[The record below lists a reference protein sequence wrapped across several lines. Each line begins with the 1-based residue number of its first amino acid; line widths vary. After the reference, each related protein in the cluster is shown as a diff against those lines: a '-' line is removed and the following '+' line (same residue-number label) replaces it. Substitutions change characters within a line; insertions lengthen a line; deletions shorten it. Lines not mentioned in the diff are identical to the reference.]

1 MAKGTYISE
10 NITHSQKA
18 VMFMLD
24 EYEIDIFSLSDLKQL
39 VNDPLVDVNEIIENL
54 VNQKVVSRIERSKYA
69 RANFRDERVI
79 GCFLVPDGTIAYW
92 SALNLHGL
100 TEQFSNT
107 IFIQT
112 THTKQDKTVFGVR
125 YQFVKIKN
133 EKCIGIETQGFGNQ
147 IYRITDK
154 EKTIVD
160 CFDLPHYSGGYAE
173 LIRAFGQTDINQD
186 KLIEYCTAIGNV
198 SVTKRLAFLTE
209 ILEKPKMKRFL
220 KYAEQEVNARY
231 SLMDPFGEEKGGFNT
246 KWKLRLNI
254 TEEELLDICNK
265 HY

>member
-10 NITHSQKA
+10 NITHSQQA
-18 VMFMLD
+18 IMYMLD
-24 EYEIDIFSLSDLKQL
+24 EYEIDMFSLSDLKQL
-39 VNDPLVDVNEIIENL
+39 VNDPMVDINEIIENL
-54 VNQKVVSRIERSKYA
+54 VHKKFISRIERGKYV
-69 RANFRDERVI
+69 RANFRDEKVI

-112 THTKQDKTVFGVR
+112 THTKQEKSVFGVR
-125 YQFVKIKN
+125 YQFVKVKD
-133 EKCIGIETQGFGNQ
+133 EKHIGIEIQGVGNHL
-147 IYRITDK
+147 YRLTDK

-160 CFDLPHYSGGYAE
+160 CFDQPQYSGGYSE
-173 LIRAFGQTDINQD
+173 LIRAFSQTDINQD
-186 KLIEYCTAIGNV
+186 KLIHYCTAIDNV

-209 ILEKPKMKRFL
+209 LLKKSKMKRFL
-220 KYAEQEVNARY
+220 KYAEGEVNARNI
-231 SLMDPFGEEKGGFNT
+231 LMDPFGEEKGPFNA

-254 TEEELLDICNK
+254 SEEELLDICNK
-265 HY
+265 QY